1 LNLATLSPGFPGA
14 QNDRQQHALI
24 ALVAAVAIVAVVRWE
39 VILVR
44 DIWAARDVRY
54 LTKPGW
60 TAACLICVPIGGI
73 LYLFHGRTG

>member
-1 LNLATLSPGFPGA
+1 
-14 QNDRQQHALI
+14 
-24 ALVAAVAIVAVVRWE
+24 VAVVRWE